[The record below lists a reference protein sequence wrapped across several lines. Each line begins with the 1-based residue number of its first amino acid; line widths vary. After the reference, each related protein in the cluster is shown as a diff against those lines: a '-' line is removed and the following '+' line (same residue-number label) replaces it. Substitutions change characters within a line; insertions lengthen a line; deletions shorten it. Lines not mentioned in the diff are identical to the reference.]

1 MKGMVQFMP
10 GAIGEEQED
19 GWGKKAPPFRAML
32 LSTTVSVLLLLVTVT
47 DCAAL
52 LVFTIWLPKARVA
65 GDIVSTG
72 GCAMP
77 VPVTVK
83 VCAG

>member
-1 MKGMVQFMP
+1 MKGMVQLMP
-10 GAIGEEQED
+10 GAIGEEQD
-19 GWGKKAPPFRAML
+19 GWGKKVPPFRLML

-47 DCAAL
+47 DFAAL
-52 LVFTIWLPKARVA
+52 LVPAIWLPKASVA
-65 GDIVSTG
+65 GDIARTG
-72 GCAMP
+72 GSATP